1 MTRIDCREA
10 VHRMWTYLSRSL
22 EEADADELEEHLQV
36 CQRCCGELEF
46 SRELRERVSAVEAE
60 RMPGEVRTRVEEIL
74 SQGGA
79 DTETG
84 GRP

>member
-1 MTRIDCREA
+1 MTMIDCREA
-10 VHRMWTYLSRSL
+10 VRRMWTYLSRSL
-22 EEADADELEEHLQV
+22 EEVDTRELEEHLQV

-46 SRELRERVSAVEAE
+46 SRELRTRVSTVETE
-60 RMPGEVRTRVEEIL
+60 RMPDEARVRVEQIL

-84 GRP
+84 GRL